1 MATTIL
7 DVSTKPKFQK
17 THIQGTTNI
26 PYDELKFKIEEIKS
40 MQPLIIC
47 CSTGELSKWACGF
60 LKKNGIEEVH
70 NGGNWETVSFLIQNI
85 PK

>member
-40 MQPLIIC
+40 IRP
-47 CSTGELSKWACGF
+47 ELSTS
-60 LKKNGIEEVH
+60 
-70 NGGNWETVSFLIQNI
+70 GGTSE
-85 PK
+85 

>member
-7 DVSTKPKFQK
+7 DVSTKGRFLK
-17 THIQGTTNI
+17 TPIKGTTNI
-26 PYDELKFKIEEIKS
+26 PYDEVDKNIEEIKS

-60 LKKNGIEEVH
+60 LKRKGIEEVH
-70 NGGNWETVSFLIQNI
+70 NGGNWETVALIIKTI